1 MNPLIQSKN
10 ATILPVL
17 IAVTVAYFAL
27 PPAAR
32 AVSPPPDGGYPSLNT
47 AEGED
52 ALFSLTT
59 GADNTAIGYHA
70 LYNITTSSFN
80 TAVGAVA
87 LAADTTGSQN
97 TAIGTGALQL
107 NTTGLQN
114 TAVGDAALSANTT
127 GGLNTAVGGY
137 SLLSNTTGA
146 LNTAVGNSALF
157 ANTTGS
163 TNVAIGNLALNKS
176 VTGGFNTAIG
186 VAALQKSK
194 GNNNV
199 AIGWNAGSFLR
210 NGDHNIYLDSGGPGD
225 ESGVI
230 RIGTSS
236 FHHQTFIA
244 GISGATVAGGVTVV
258 VDANGQLGTL
268 TSSGRYKDSIQP
280 MDKASEAILSLK
292 PVTFHYKKELDPK
305 GIPQFGLLAEQ
316 VEKVNPDLVA
326 RDAQGEPYTVRYE
339 AVNAMLLNEFLKE
352 HRTVQELKTAVAE
365 QKNQI
370 EALTAGLQKVSAQ
383 LELNRRAPKT
393 VSNNH

>member
-1 MNPLIQSKN
+1 M
-10 ATILPVL
+10 
-17 IAVTVAYFAL
+17 
-27 PPAAR
+27 
-32 AVSPPPDGGYPSLNT
+32 SPPPDGGYPSLNT

-70 LYNITTSSFN
+70 LYNIATSSFN
-80 TAVGAVA
+80 TAIGALA

-97 TAIGTGALQL
+97 TAIGTGALAL

-127 GGLNTAVGGY
+127 GGLNTAVGY
-137 SLLSNTTGA
+137 AMYSNTTGG
-146 LNTAVGNSALF
+146 LNTAAGAAALA
-157 ANTTGS
+157 ANTTGGA
-163 TNVAIGNLALNKS
+163 NVAIGNSALNKS
-176 VTGGFNTAIG
+176 ITGGFNIAIG
-186 VAALQKSK
+186 VGALQKSK
-194 GNNNV
+194 GSNNV
-199 AIGWNAGSFLR
+199 AIGYNAGSILR
-210 NGDHNIYLDSGGPGD
+210 MGDHNIYLDSGAGD
-225 ESGVI
+225 ETGVI
-230 RIGTSS
+230 RIGTAAY
-236 FHHQTFIA
+236 HHETFIA

-305 GIPQFGLLAEQ
+305 GIPQFGLVAEQ

-326 RDAQGEPYTVRYE
+326 RDDQGKAYTVRYE

-352 HRTVQELKTAVAE
+352 HGKV
-365 QKNQI
+365 
-370 EALTAGLQKVSAQ
+370 EALEHAQDASRADAAAQQREIDSLRAAVKEQAAQIQKVSDQFAASQ
-383 LELNRRAPKT
+383 TAPPM
-393 VSNNH
+393 VVNNE